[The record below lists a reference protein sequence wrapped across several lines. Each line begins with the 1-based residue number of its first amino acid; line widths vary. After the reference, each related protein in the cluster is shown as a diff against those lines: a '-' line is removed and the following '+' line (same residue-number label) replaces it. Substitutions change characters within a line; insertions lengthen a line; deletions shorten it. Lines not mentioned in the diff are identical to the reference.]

1 MKKRYILIGI
11 VVLMLGGLL
20 FKLGYNI
27 IPNLKS
33 NDTESDYIQYDT
45 YTYLSET
52 VKKEATTSIPSV
64 EFEKAYTPEYMLEL
78 SDTIALVS
86 IISVDSADT
95 KIDPAVGST
104 YGKLVVNN
112 VLSGSLKQGD
122 VIEYIKSGGI
132 MTLEEW
138 EKNQIDGAREK
149 REEMRKE
156 AGIDATKTYVNFH
169 YENDPSIEEG
179 KVYLCYLKY
188 SENLDKYEILGLG
201 NGFRELNIPKES
213 VVSAKTYSITD
224 YKILNNETGEYESL
238 NNYVQKYINTS
249 VK

>member
-45 YTYLSET
+45 YTYLSES

-138 EKNQIDGAREK
+138 EKNQIDG
-149 REEMRKE
+149 
-156 AGIDATKTYVNFH
+156 
-169 YENDPSIEEG
+169 SIEEG